1 MEILKILEGKKQKAR
16 INFKKFLCVDE
27 IYNTFCTIGEKYEK
41 QEKKMAV
48 IKVKRNF
55 EAGWRTELKDH
66 RRSKILVIHRE

>member
-41 QEKKMAV
+41 QGEKDGCDKSQ
-48 IKVKRNF
+48 KKF
-55 EAGWRTELKDH
+55 
-66 RRSKILVIHRE
+66 